1 MTGPTPRTWM
11 REPVVNGDPVGL
23 AAAVVVVDAGV
34 SVALVVGGDEV
45 DVASVVVEVLV
56 GRAESVFESSPP
68 HAARTR
74 AIASVRTRVRTEDD
88 LGTPIR

>member
-1 MTGPTPRTWM
+1 M

-23 AAAVVVVDAGV
+23 AAIVEVVGWSGPVLVVVDSDDV
-34 SVALVVGGDEV
+34 V
-45 DVASVVVEVLV
+45 DVALVVVEVLV

-74 AIASVRTRVRTEDD
+74 AIASVRTRVRTEED